1 MVLGLLLGLLFLVV
15 CPTLGYTAKRYLDK
29 HPIKHWQD

>member
-15 CPTLGYTAKRYLDK
+15 CPTLGYTAKRYLD
-29 HPIKHWQD
+29 PIKHWQD